1 MKCAVA
7 VATRNTLTINTLL
20 TSAGTRD
27 TSQSNKTS
35 RFMPW
40 KLCAPMRRGTGIS
53 RTNPSPLASI
63 GFPKTDRFVPK
74 QTAAFR
80 VVETPPDPRNTQ
92 IYGCKSLFFGF
103 RHFACLGGSNAAFSS
118 LVRVA
123 PSNFGLSRSLKRRFR
138 ILAVLESNRHT

>member
-20 TSAGTRD
+20 ASAGTRD

-53 RTNPSPLASI
+53 RTNPLARQHRFPENRPLRA
-63 GFPKTDRFVPK
+63 
-74 QTAAFR
+74 
-80 VVETPPDPRNTQ
+80 ETNSGIPSHRHPLDPRNTQ

-103 RHFACLGGSNAAFSS
+103 RHFACLGGSIAAFGS